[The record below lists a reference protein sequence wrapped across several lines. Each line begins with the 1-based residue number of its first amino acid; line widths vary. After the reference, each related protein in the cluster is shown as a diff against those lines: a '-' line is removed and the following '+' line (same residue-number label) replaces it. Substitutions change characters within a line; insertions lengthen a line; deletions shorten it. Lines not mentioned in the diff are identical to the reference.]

1 MDPKD
6 LEFEETLAD
15 SELLLKNTARSMDE
29 DAEFTLESILAEY
42 GSGTPAA
49 PEPEEK
55 ASEPPAEEKQSAKV
69 VPLPKKAEA
78 AKESVDDTA
87 DGTARIPVIP
97 FPGAKKAEEPI
108 EAEPEEETDA
118 ETEEGPPQDDEPK
131 SMSLQDILAQTVQ
144 EALSERE
151 DTIIEEEPPR
161 RGLFS
166 RRKMR
171 DTEQLYDDAE
181 EEEDEEEE
189 FEEPEPELPEPPLT
203 ETLSDYRAQLSG
215 ATKARRGAGIFTLLL
230 CVMAVL
236 EHFSILPEAYTAD
249 PMIRALPLLA
259 IEAIVCAIGWRI
271 FAGALRSLKRG
282 KVTSG
287 FLTMLLCLVT
297 LLDTAL
303 YAFLPA
309 RAALSLP
316 LPVLGAMSVYCALL
330 GESLRL
336 HGMYDTFR
344 IAAIGNA
351 PYIVTVTAG
360 GAAKRV
366 GLPGGFSNSARAND
380 PYSRWQSVLLP
391 VFLAAAVVFG
401 VLSTLETK
409 QNALLAW
416 NLSVM
421 LASANLL
428 AFPMVCALPLTRI
441 AARLAKSGSAVAG
454 FSGADAIRRSNCVI
468 LTDGDLFPPGTVTLG
483 GLKVFGEE
491 SGKVIS
497 YAATMAHAS
506 ESGLSR
512 LFDNLLASD
521 GGFREQVEDVD
532 FYAEGGG
539 GGRIHGETVL
549 FGTAGFMRKRGVNLP
564 RNIGL
569 KTGVFLSV
577 DGTLI
582 AVFAVKYMP
591 AENVDW
597 ALHALHHSRITPVL
611 AVRDGNITPALLK
624 RKFGTDARAVY
635 PKLSTRLAL
644 SERGGGRPYALLMRE
659 GLMPYAEV
667 VLGSKRLCASAKRC
681 TVLAFLAAT
690 ASTLL
695 AFYLTFV
702 GAYSVLTPFSLLIYV
717 LLWSLSA
724 LVDALLS
731 DRY

>member
-78 AKESVDDTA
+78 AKKTVDETA
-87 DGTARIPVIP
+87 DETARIPVIP
-97 FPGAKKAEEPI
+97 FPGAKKAEEPV
-108 EAEPEEETDA
+108 EAEPEETP
-118 ETEEGPPQDDEPK
+118 EEEPAQDDEPK
-131 SMSLQDILAQTVQ
+131 SMSLQDVLAQTVQ

-236 EHFSILPEAYTAD
+236 EHFSLLPAAYVED

-259 IEAIVCAIGWRI
+259 VEAIVCAIGWRI
-271 FAGALRSLKRG
+271 FARTIRSLRQG
-282 KVTSG
+282 KTTSG

-366 GLPGGFSNSARAND
+366 GLPGGFSNSARASD

-428 AFPMVCALPLTRI
+428 AFPMVCALLLKRI

-532 FYAEGGG
+532 FYEEGGV

-564 RNIGL
+564 RNLGL

>member
-55 ASEPPAEEKQSAKV
+55 EPEPPAEKKPPAKV
-69 VPLPKKAEA
+69 VPLPKKAET
-78 AKESVDDTA
+78 AKKTVDETTDE
-87 DGTARIPVIP
+87 TARIPVIP

-118 ETEEGPPQDDEPK
+118 ETEEEPPQDDEPK

-189 FEEPEPELPEPPLT
+189 SEEPEPELPEPPLT

-249 PMIRALPLLA
+249 PMIRALPPLA
-259 IEAIVCAIGWRI
+259 VEAIVCAIGWRI
-271 FAGALRSLKRG
+271 FAGALRSLKQG

-428 AFPMVCALPLTRI
+428 AFPMVCALPLKRI
-441 AARLAKSGSAVAG
+441 AARLAICGCAVAG

-521 GGFREQVEDVD
+521 GGCREQGEDVD
-532 FYAEGGG
+532 FYEEGGV

-564 RNIGL
+564 RNLGL

-667 VLGSKRLCASAKRC
+667 VLGSKRLCASARRC

-690 ASTLL
+690 AATLL

>member
-1 MDPKD
+1 MC
-6 LEFEETLAD
+6 
-15 SELLLKNTARSMDE
+15 
-29 DAEFTLESILAEY
+29 
-42 GSGTPAA
+42 
-49 PEPEEK
+49 
-55 ASEPPAEEKQSAKV
+55 
-69 VPLPKKAEA
+69 
-78 AKESVDDTA
+78 
-87 DGTARIPVIP
+87 
-97 FPGAKKAEEPI
+97 
-108 EAEPEEETDA
+108 
-118 ETEEGPPQDDEPK
+118 
-131 SMSLQDILAQTVQ
+131 
-144 EALSERE
+144 
-151 DTIIEEEPPR
+151 
-161 RGLFS
+161 
-166 RRKMR
+166 

-259 IEAIVCAIGWRI
+259 VEAIVCAIGWRI
-271 FAGALRSLKRG
+271 FARTIRSLRQG
-282 KVTSG
+282 KTTSG

-316 LPVLGAMSVYCALL
+316 LPALGAMSVYCALL

-391 VFLAAAVVFG
+391 VLFVASAVF
-401 VLSTLETK
+401 
-409 QNALLAW
+409 ALLATLESKQKLLLLW
-416 NLSVM
+416 NLSVL
-421 LASANLL
+421 LASADLP
-428 AFPMVCALPLTRI
+428 AFPLACSLPLKRI

-454 FSGADAIRRSNCVI
+454 YAGADAIRRSNCVI
-468 LTDGDLFPPGTVTLG
+468 LTDGDLFPPGTVTLA

-497 YAATMAHAS
+497 YAATMARAA
-506 ESGLSR
+506 ECGLSK
-512 LFDNLLASD
+512 LFDDLLARD
-521 GGFREQVEDVD
+521 GGFRERVEGVD
-532 FYAEGGG
+532 FYEEGGVS
-539 GGRIHGETVL
+539 GRIHGETVL
-549 FGTAGFMRKRGVNLP
+549 FGTMGFMRKRGVNLP
-564 RNIGL
+564 RSLGL
-569 KTGVFLSV
+569 KTGVFLAV

-635 PKLSTRLAL
+635 PKLGTRLAL

-667 VLGSKRLCASAKRC
+667 VLGSKRLCRSARRC
-681 TVLAFLAAT
+681 TLLTILASTAA
-690 ASTLL
+690 TLL

-702 GAYSVLTPFSLLIYV
+702 GAYSVLTPLSVLIFV

-724 LVDALLS
+724 LLDGLLS

>member
-55 ASEPPAEEKQSAKV
+55 EPEPPAEKKPPAKV

-78 AKESVDDTA
+78 AKKTVDETA
-87 DGTARIPVIP
+87 DETARIPVIP

-118 ETEEGPPQDDEPK
+118 ETEEEPPQDDEPK

-249 PMIRALPLLA
+249 PMIRALPPLA
-259 IEAIVCAIGWRI
+259 VEAIVCAIGWRI
-271 FAGALRSLKRG
+271 FAGALRSLKQG

-428 AFPMVCALPLTRI
+428 AFPMVCALPLKRI

-506 ESGLSR
+506 QSGLSR
-512 LFDNLLASD
+512 LFDTLLE
-521 GGFREQVEDVD
+521 G
-532 FYAEGGG
+532 EGGRLEPLDDLSFYEEG
-539 GGRIHGETVL
+539 GVSGLIHGETVL
-549 FGTAGFMRKRGVNLP
+549 FGTAAFCRKMHVTMPGGLS
-564 RNIGL
+564 L
-569 KTGVFLSV
+569 KTGAFLAV

-582 AVFAVKYMP
+582 AVFAVKYTA

-597 ALHALHHSRITPVL
+597 ALHALKRSRITPVL
-611 AVRDGNITPALLK
+611 AVRDGSITPALLK

-635 PKLSTRLAL
+635 PTISTRLAL
-644 SERGGGRPYALLMRE
+644 SEKDGEHPYALLYRE
-659 GLMPYAEV
+659 GLMPYAEIAV
-667 VLGSKRLCASAKRC
+667 GSKRLVHAVRMAAVLSLGSSA
-681 TVLAFLAAT
+681 VSA
-690 ASTLL
+690 LL

-702 GAYSVLTPFSLLIYV
+702 GAYSALTPVSMLLYL
-717 LLWSLSA
+717 LLWA
-724 LVDALLS
+724 LAALIEGFWA

>member
-55 ASEPPAEEKQSAKV
+55 EPEPPAEKKPPAKV

-78 AKESVDDTA
+78 AKKTVDETA
-87 DGTARIPVIP
+87 DETARIPVIP
-97 FPGAKKAEEPI
+97 FPGAKKAEEPV
-108 EAEPEEETDA
+108 EAEPEETP
-118 ETEEGPPQDDEPK
+118 EEEPAQDDEPK
-131 SMSLQDILAQTVQ
+131 SMSLQDVLAQTVQ

-259 IEAIVCAIGWRI
+259 VEAIVCAIGWRI
-271 FAGALRSLKRG
+271 FARTIRSLRQG
-282 KVTSG
+282 KTTSG

-316 LPVLGAMSVYCALL
+316 LPALGAMSVYCALL

-428 AFPMVCALPLTRI
+428 AFPRVCALPLKRI

-532 FYAEGGG
+532 FYEEGGV

-564 RNIGL
+564 RNLGL

>member
-55 ASEPPAEEKQSAKV
+55 EPEPPAEKKPPAKV

-78 AKESVDDTA
+78 AKKTVDETA
-87 DGTARIPVIP
+87 DETARIPVIP

-259 IEAIVCAIGWRI
+259 VEAIVCAIGWRI

-428 AFPMVCALPLTRI
+428 AFPMACALPLKRI

-532 FYAEGGG
+532 FYEEGGV

-564 RNIGL
+564 RNLGL

>member
-55 ASEPPAEEKQSAKV
+55 ASKPPAEEKQSAKV
-69 VPLPKKAEA
+69 VPLPKKAET
-78 AKESVDDTA
+78 AKENVDDTA
-87 DGTARIPVIP
+87 DETVRLPVIP

-118 ETEEGPPQDDEPK
+118 ETEEEPPQDDEPK
-131 SMSLQDILAQTVQ
+131 SMSLQDVLAQTVQ

-249 PMIRALPLLA
+249 LMIRALPLLA
-259 IEAIVCAIGWRI
+259 VEAIVCAIGWRI
-271 FAGALRSLKRG
+271 FAGALRSLKQG

-428 AFPMVCALPLTRI
+428 AFPMVCALPLKRS

-532 FYAEGGG
+532 FYEEGGV

-564 RNIGL
+564 RNLGL

-659 GLMPYAEV
+659 GLMPYAEGV
-667 VLGSKRLCASAKRC
+667 RGSKRLCASAKRC

>member
-29 DAEFTLESILAEY
+29 DAEFSLESILAEY
-42 GSGTPAA
+42 GSGTPAPEEAEA
-49 PEPEEK
+49 PEPQPVKK
-55 ASEPPAEEKQSAKV
+55 APAAEAAPPQ
-69 VPLPKKAEA
+69 KKAEA
-78 AKESVDDTA
+78 AERHA
-87 DGTARIPVIP
+87 DSAVRSSVIP
-97 FPGAKKAEEPI
+97 FPGMKTAEAP
-108 EAEPEEETDA
+108 APEDPA
-118 ETEEGPPQDDEPK
+118 PQDGGEAQDDAPK
-131 SMSLQDILAQTVQ
+131 AMSLQDILAQTVQ
-144 EALSERE
+144 EALAERE

-181 EEEDEEEE
+181 EEEEEEDAFDE
-189 FEEPEPELPEPPLT
+189 AELDLPEPPLQ
-203 ETLSDYRAQLSG
+203 ETLADYRAQLSG
-215 ATKARRGAGIFTLLL
+215 AVKARRGAGVFTLAL
-230 CVMAVL
+230 CVMALL
-236 EHFSILPEAYTAD
+236 EHFSILPAAYVED

-259 IEAIVCAIGWRI
+259 AEAIVCAIGWRI
-271 FAGALRSLKRG
+271 FARAIRSLRQG
-282 KVTSG
+282 KTTSG

-297 LLDTAL
+297 LTDTAL

-316 LPVLGAMSVYCALL
+316 LPAVGALSVYCALL
-330 GESLRL
+330 GESMRL

-366 GLPGGFSNSARAND
+366 GQVDGFSNSARAND
-380 PYSRWQSVLLP
+380 PYARWQNVLLP
-391 VFLAAAVVFG
+391 VFLTAAVVFG
-401 VLSTLETK
+401 VLSTLEAK
-409 QNALLAW
+409 QNLLLAW
-416 NLSVM
+416 NLSVL

-428 AFPMVCALPLTRI
+428 AFPMVCALPLKRI

-454 FSGADAIRRSNCVI
+454 FFGADAIRRSNCVI
-468 LTDGDLFPPGTVTLG
+468 LTDGDIFPPGTVTLG
-483 GLKVFGEE
+483 GLKTFGEE

-512 LFDNLLASD
+512 LFNNLLASD
-521 GGFREQVEDVD
+521 GGFRETVEDVN
-532 FYAEGGG
+532 FYEEGGV

-549 FGTAGFMRKRGVNLP
+549 FGTASFMRKRGVNLP
-564 RNIGL
+564 RNLGL
-569 KTGVFLSV
+569 KTGMYLSV
-577 DGTLI
+577 DGTLV

-635 PKLSTRLAL
+635 PKLGTRLAL

-667 VLGSKRLCASAKRC
+667 VLGSKRLCLSARRG

-702 GAYSVLTPFSLLIYV
+702 GAYSELTPLSLLVYL
-717 LLWSLSA
+717 LLWSLSV
-724 LVDALLS
+724 LVDGMLS

>member
-29 DAEFTLESILAEY
+29 DAEFSLESILAEY
-42 GSGTPAA
+42 GSGTPAPEEAEA
-49 PEPEEK
+49 PEPQPVKK
-55 ASEPPAEEKQSAKV
+55 APAAEAAPPQ
-69 VPLPKKAEA
+69 KKAEA
-78 AKESVDDTA
+78 AERHA
-87 DGTARIPVIP
+87 DSAVRSAVIP
-97 FPGAKKAEEPI
+97 FPGMKTAEAP
-108 EAEPEEETDA
+108 APEDPA
-118 ETEEGPPQDDEPK
+118 PQDGGEAQDDAPK
-131 SMSLQDILAQTVQ
+131 AMSLQDILAQTVQ
-144 EALSERE
+144 EALAERE

-181 EEEDEEEE
+181 EEEEEDAFDEAELD
-189 FEEPEPELPEPPLT
+189 LPEPPLQ
-203 ETLSDYRAQLSG
+203 ETLADYRAQLSG
-215 ATKARRGAGIFTLLL
+215 AVKARRGAGIFTLAL
-230 CVMAVL
+230 CVMALL
-236 EHFSILPEAYTAD
+236 EHFSLLPAAYVED

-259 IEAIVCAIGWRI
+259 AEAIVCAIGWRI
-271 FAGALRSLKRG
+271 FARAIRSLRQG
-282 KVTSG
+282 KTTSG

-297 LLDTAL
+297 LTDTAL

-316 LPVLGAMSVYCALL
+316 LPAVGALSVYCALL
-330 GESLRL
+330 GESMRL

-366 GLPGGFSNSARAND
+366 GQVDGFSNSARAND
-380 PYSRWQSVLLP
+380 PYARWQNVLLP
-391 VFLAAAVVFG
+391 VFLTAAVVFG
-401 VLSTLETK
+401 VLSTLEAK
-409 QNALLAW
+409 QNLLLAW
-416 NLSVM
+416 NLSVL

-428 AFPMVCALPLTRI
+428 AFPMVCALPLKRI

-454 FSGADAIRRSNCVI
+454 FFGADAIRRSNCVI
-468 LTDGDLFPPGTVTLG
+468 LTDGDIFPPGTVTLG
-483 GLKVFGEE
+483 GLKTFGEE

-506 ESGLSR
+506 QSGLSR
-512 LFDNLLASD
+512 LFDTLLE
-521 GGFREQVEDVD
+521 G
-532 FYAEGGG
+532 EGGRLEPLDDLSFYEEG
-539 GGRIHGETVL
+539 GVSGLIHGETVL
-549 FGTAGFMRKRGVNLP
+549 FGTAAFCRKMHVTMPGGLS
-564 RNIGL
+564 L
-569 KTGVFLSV
+569 KTGAFLAV

-582 AVFAVKYMP
+582 AVFAVKYTA

-597 ALHALHHSRITPVL
+597 ALHALKRSRITPVL
-611 AVRDGNITPALLK
+611 AVRDGSITPALLK

-635 PKLSTRLAL
+635 PTISTRLAL
-644 SERGGGRPYALLMRE
+644 SEKDGEHPYALLYRE
-659 GLMPYAEV
+659 GLMPYAEIAV
-667 VLGSKRLCASAKRC
+667 GSKRLVHAVRMAAVLSLGSSA
-681 TVLAFLAAT
+681 VSA
-690 ASTLL
+690 LL

-702 GAYSVLTPFSLLIYV
+702 GAYSALTPVSMLLYL
-717 LLWSLSA
+717 LLWA
-724 LVDALLS
+724 LAALIEGFWA

>member
-55 ASEPPAEEKQSAKV
+55 EPEPPAEKKPPTKV

-78 AKESVDDTA
+78 AKKTVDETA
-87 DGTARIPVIP
+87 DETARIPVIP

-118 ETEEGPPQDDEPK
+118 ETEEEPPQDGEPK

-259 IEAIVCAIGWRI
+259 VEAIVCAIGWRI
-271 FAGALRSLKRG
+271 FAGALRSLKQG

-287 FLTMLLCLVT
+287 FLSMLLCLVT

-428 AFPMVCALPLTRI
+428 AFPMVCALPLKRT

-521 GGFREQVEDVD
+521 GGFREQGEDVD
-532 FYAEGGG
+532 FYEEGGV

-564 RNIGL
+564 RNLGL

-667 VLGSKRLCASAKRC
+667 VLGSKRLCASARRC

-690 ASTLL
+690 ASMLL

>member
-49 PEPEEK
+49 PESEEK

-78 AKESVDDTA
+78 AKKTVDETA
-87 DGTARIPVIP
+87 DETARIPVIP
-97 FPGAKKAEEPI
+97 FPGAKKAEEPV
-108 EAEPEEETDA
+108 EAEPEETP
-118 ETEEGPPQDDEPK
+118 EEEPAQDDEPK
-131 SMSLQDILAQTVQ
+131 SMSLQDVLAQTVQ

-189 FEEPEPELPEPPLT
+189 FEEPEPELPELPLT

-259 IEAIVCAIGWRI
+259 VEAIVCAIGWRI
-271 FAGALRSLKRG
+271 FARTIRSLRQG
-282 KVTSG
+282 KTTSG

-309 RAALSLP
+309 RAALSLSLP

-366 GLPGGFSNSARAND
+366 GLPGGFSNSARANA

-428 AFPMVCALPLTRI
+428 AFPMVCALPLKRI

-532 FYAEGGG
+532 FYEEGGV

-564 RNIGL
+564 RNLGL

-702 GAYSVLTPFSLLIYV
+702 GAYNVLTPLSLLIYV

>member
-55 ASEPPAEEKQSAKV
+55 EPEPPAEKKPPAKV

-78 AKESVDDTA
+78 AKKTVDETA
-87 DGTARIPVIP
+87 DETARIPVIP

-118 ETEEGPPQDDEPK
+118 ETEEEPPQDDEPK

-259 IEAIVCAIGWRI
+259 VEAIVCAIGWRI
-271 FAGALRSLKRG
+271 FAGALRSLKQG

-428 AFPMVCALPLTRI
+428 AFPMVCALPLLASR
-441 AARLAKSGSAVAG
+441 AAMRLSGSAVAG

-512 LFDNLLASD
+512 LFDNLLARD

-532 FYAEGGG
+532 FYEEGGV

-564 RNIGL
+564 RNLGL

>member
-55 ASEPPAEEKQSAKV
+55 EPEPPAEKKPPAKV

-78 AKESVDDTA
+78 AKKTVDETA
-87 DGTARIPVIP
+87 DETARIPVIP

-108 EAEPEEETDA
+108 EAEPEEKTDA
-118 ETEEGPPQDDEPK
+118 ETEEEPPQDDEPK
-131 SMSLQDILAQTVQ
+131 SMSLQDILTQTVQ

-181 EEEDEEEE
+181 KEEDEEEA

-259 IEAIVCAIGWRI
+259 VEAIVCAIGWRI
-271 FAGALRSLKRG
+271 FAGALRSLKQG

-391 VFLAAAVVFG
+391 VLLAASLVFA
-401 VLSTLETK
+401 VLSTLRRGER
-409 QNALLAW
+409 LLFLW
-416 NLSVM
+416 NWGVLLTAINM
-421 LASANLL
+421 L
-428 AFPMVCALPLTRI
+428 AFPLCYSLPLR
-441 AARLAKSGSAVAG
+441 RLTKRFVKSGSALAG
-454 FSGADAIRRSNCVI
+454 YVGADRLRRSNCVI
-468 LTDGDLFPPGTVTLG
+468 LTDTDLFPPGTVSLN
-483 GLKVFGEE
+483 GLKIYGEE

-506 ESGLSR
+506 QSGLSR
-512 LFDNLLASD
+512 LFDTLLE
-521 GGFREQVEDVD
+521 G
-532 FYAEGGG
+532 EGGRLEPLDDLSFYEEG
-539 GGRIHGETVL
+539 GVSGLIHGETVL
-549 FGTAGFMRKRGVNLP
+549 FGTAAFCRKMHVTMPGGLS
-564 RNIGL
+564 L
-569 KTGVFLSV
+569 KTGAFLAV

-582 AVFAVKYMP
+582 AVFAVKYTA

-597 ALHALHHSRITPVL
+597 ALHALKRSRITPVL
-611 AVRDGNITPALLK
+611 AVRDGSITPALLK

-635 PKLSTRLAL
+635 PTISTRLAL
-644 SERGGGRPYALLMRE
+644 SEKDGEHPYALLYRE
-659 GLMPYAEV
+659 GLMPYAEIAV
-667 VLGSKRLCASAKRC
+667 GSKRLVHAVRMAAALSLGSSA
-681 TVLAFLAAT
+681 VSA
-690 ASTLL
+690 LL

-702 GAYSVLTPFSLLIYV
+702 GAYSALTPVSMLLYL
-717 LLWSLSA
+717 LLWA
-724 LVDALLS
+724 LAALIEGFWA

>member
-55 ASEPPAEEKQSAKV
+55 ESEPPAEKKPPAKV

-78 AKESVDDTA
+78 AKKTVDETA
-87 DGTARIPVIP
+87 DETARIPVIP
-97 FPGAKKAEEPI
+97 FPGAKKAEEPV
-108 EAEPEEETDA
+108 EAEPEETP
-118 ETEEGPPQDDEPK
+118 EEEPAQDDEPK
-131 SMSLQDILAQTVQ
+131 SMSLQDVLAQTVQ

-259 IEAIVCAIGWRI
+259 VEAIVCAIGWRI
-271 FAGALRSLKRG
+271 FARTIRSLRQG
-282 KVTSG
+282 KTTSG

-366 GLPGGFSNSARAND
+366 GLPGGFSNSARANA

-428 AFPMVCALPLTRI
+428 AFPMVCALPLKRI

-532 FYAEGGG
+532 FYEEGGV

-564 RNIGL
+564 RSLGL

-702 GAYSVLTPFSLLIYV
+702 GAYSVLTPLSLLIYV